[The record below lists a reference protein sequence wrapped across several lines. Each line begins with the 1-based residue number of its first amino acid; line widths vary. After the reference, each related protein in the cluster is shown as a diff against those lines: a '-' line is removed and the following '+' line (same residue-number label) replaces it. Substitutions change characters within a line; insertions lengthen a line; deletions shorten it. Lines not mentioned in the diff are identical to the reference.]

1 MLIPL
6 VLLIFL
12 VLTSKDNMQRYF
24 SPQVIDKL
32 KVGTNYL
39 DKNSRNILFFT
50 ALVFF
55 VIALAR
61 PVIDKKEQKIE
72 QSIIPIVIALDMS
85 KSMWAT
91 DIYPNRI
98 NLSKQKLK
106 QLINNAKNAHIGVVL
121 FAYDTFVLSP
131 VTSDFVSLNYLVDN
145 IDTSLQFSNGS
156 NILSVI
162 DGTNLMLKDFDKKNL
177 IILSDGGNK
186 KDYTK
191 ELELA
196 KQNNIT
202 IYSIGIATQKGSPI
216 PQPNGYLTDQSGNI
230 VTTKL
235 NEAIKDLAVQSG
247 GGYID
252 FSLDNSDVKAIINKI
267 EIEAQKQKIKSA
279 KYKIYTELFYYPLG
293 FGILMLLFA
302 LSSFP
307 NIKLI
312 KKASIFLFVILLPY
326 NSKAFELNFQNINKA
341 TKAYKQQN
349 YKEAKKYFQKVTPNN
364 QQRYNLANTLYK
376 LKNYKEAIKEYSK
389 IVTKDQNFEAN
400 KLYNIANSYVKLNNL
415 QMAKKF
421 YEKSLKIRYDKD
433 TKENLDAVN
442 KELQKQKKQQ
452 QKQQNKNNK
461 NDNKNN
467 QNNKKQNKNNKKQ
480 QNQNN
485 KNQKNQQ
492 QNQNNKSNKQN
503 NKNQNNKKQN
513 QQNNK
518 NNKQDNQKQQN
529 KNKQNQDKQNKQN
542 QSKKEQ
548 SKKKKQELS
557 TNKERINKNF
567 IQNKKDKYISTK
579 EEKKW
584 LQLLQNKKTPIF
596 LRKITN
602 KHKGD
607 NSEYQPW

>member
-1 MLIPL
+1 MHFLYFNVFYMMLIPL

-61 PVIDKKEQKIE
+61 PVLDKKEQKIE

-98 NLSKQKLK
+98 NLAKQKLK

-145 IDTSLQFSNGS
+145 IDTSIQFSNGS

-307 NIKLI
+307 DIKLI

-376 LKNYKEAIKEYSK
+376 LKKYKEAIKEYSK

-415 QMAKKF
+415 QMAKEF

-452 QKQQNKNNK
+452 QKNQNNK
-461 NDNKNN
+461 NDKNN
-467 QNNKKQNKNNKKQ
+467 QNIKKQNKNNKKQ

-492 QNQNNKSNKQN
+492 QKQN
-503 NKNQNNKKQN
+503 KKNQDNKKQN

-529 KNKQNQDKQNKQN
+529 KNKQNQDKQN

-548 SKKKKQELS
+548 TKKKKQELS

-567 IQNKKDKYISTK
+567 IQNKKDKYISTQ